1 MNKKVKVVI
10 TILMLIIFSLT
21 MSYYN
26 ITLAKVNIDD
36 INASATV
43 SGESEIKNMSSTLY
57 SAITSVGVAVSVVAL
72 AAIGI
77 KYMLGSAEEKAEYK
91 KSMMPYLIG
100 ALLVFGASGIAK
112 AVVAIAK

>member
-1 MNKKVKVVI
+1 MNKSKLQRIVVVI
-10 TILMLIIFSLT
+10 IIITFFLMIFNGKS
-21 MSYYN
+21 
-26 ITLAKVNIDD
+26 LAKVNIDD

-57 SAITSVGVAVSVVAL
+57 SAITSVGIAVSVVAL

-100 ALLVFGASGIAK
+100 ALLVFAASTLAT
-112 AVVAIAK
+112 AVVKLTR

>member
-1 MNKKVKVVI
+1 MNKKVKVLI
-10 TILMLIIFSLT
+10 TILMLIIFFLT
-21 MSYYN
+21 MSYN

-57 SAITSVGVAVSVVAL
+57 SAITSVGIAVSVVAL

-100 ALLVFGASGIAK
+100 ALLVFAASTLAT
-112 AVVAIAK
+112 AVVKLTR